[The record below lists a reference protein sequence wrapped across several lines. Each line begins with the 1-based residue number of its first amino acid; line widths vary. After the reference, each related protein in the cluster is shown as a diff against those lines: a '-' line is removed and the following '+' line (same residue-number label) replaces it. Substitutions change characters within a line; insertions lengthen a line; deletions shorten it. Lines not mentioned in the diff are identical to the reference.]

1 MKHIMIQD
9 IKYQRGF
16 TLIELMIS
24 LVLGLLISA
33 AIIQVFITS
42 QRVDRVQSAGS
53 EIQDSAVFGIQSI
66 EQQLRL
72 ANLGNDGV
80 PINDETAKGG
90 IVLTASE
97 FDDDEDDDDDDDSTL
112 SGSTNVIVKD
122 GLKTGFLTRSG
133 DMDSSGNNGSK
144 WNGELTN
151 TNIKS
156 DQLTIQYTNT
166 TGQILYDCEG
176 GEIKKNERVITRY
189 FLTEDNIKTKKD
201 RKNLNLNCDAGRIKN
216 NKVKNF
222 GGKNTGEIIIKNVD
236 QFNIRLGV
244 KHSADNSGSIG
255 SYKYTEMSVKDYMNL
270 TEKPFI
276 TNVKIALL
284 TRSSSNSPDDSA
296 SAFNIFGTTQTL
308 KPETNAPKYLRR
320 VYETNTLLRNA
331 RIVNVI
337 NSGS

>member
-1 MKHIMIQD
+1 MIQD

-80 PINDETAKGG
+80 PLNDKTVMGG
-90 IVLTASE
+90 VVLTASATNA
-97 FDDDEDDDDDDDSTL
+97 DAVNVVTSTQL
-112 SGSTNVIVKD
+112 EEGY
-122 GLKTGFLTRSG
+122 LTRSH
-133 DMDSSGNNGSK
+133 DMDSAGGIHKWDGSLS
-144 WNGELTN
+144 NTGE
-151 TNIKS
+151 KS
-156 DQLTIQYTNT
+156 DQLTFQYTNT

-176 GEIKKNERVITRY
+176 EKIELNERVITRY
-189 FLTEDNIKTKKD
+189 FLTEDSVKTNKD
-201 RKNLNLNCDAGRIKN
+201 RKNLNLNCDAGRIASN
-216 NKVKNF
+216 GVLTNF
-222 GGKNTGEIIIKNVD
+222 MEVGQTIIKNVD

-244 KHSADNSGSIG
+244 KHSVVNSGVV
-255 SYKYTEMSVKDYMNL
+255 SYSYTEMSVKDYMNL
-270 TEKPFI
+270 TTEKPYI
-276 TNVKIALL
+276 TNIKVALL
-284 TRSSSNSPDDSA
+284 TRSTSNSPDDSA
-296 SAFNIFGTTQTL
+296 SAFSILGTTQTL
-308 KPETNAPKYLRR
+308 KSETNAPKYLRR

-337 NSGS
+337 NSVS

>member
-1 MKHIMIQD
+1 MIQD

-80 PINDETAKGG
+80 PLNDKTALGG
-90 IVLTASE
+90 VVLTASATNA
-97 FDDDEDDDDDDDSTL
+97 DAVNVVTSTQL
-112 SGSTNVIVKD
+112 EEGY
-122 GLKTGFLTRSG
+122 LTRSH
-133 DMDSSGNNGSK
+133 DMDSAGGIHKWDGSLS
-144 WNGELTN
+144 NTGE
-151 TNIKS
+151 KS
-156 DQLTIQYTNT
+156 DQLTFQYTNT

-176 GEIKKNERVITRY
+176 EKIELNERVITRY
-189 FLTEDNIKTKKD
+189 FLTEDSVKTNKD
-201 RKNLNLNCDAGRIKN
+201 RKNLNLNCDAGRIASN
-216 NKVKNF
+216 GVLTNF
-222 GGKNTGEIIIKNVD
+222 MEVGQTIIKNVD

-244 KHSADNSGSIG
+244 KHSVVNSGVV
-255 SYKYTEMSVKDYMNL
+255 SYSYTEMSVKDYMNL
-270 TEKPFI
+270 TTEKPYI
-276 TNVKIALL
+276 TNIKVALL
-284 TRSSSNSPDDSA
+284 TRSTSNSPDDSA
-296 SAFNIFGTTQTL
+296 SAFSILGTTQTL
-308 KPETNAPKYLRR
+308 KSETNAPKYLRR

-337 NSGS
+337 NSVS

>member
-1 MKHIMIQD
+1 MTQNT
-9 IKYQRGF
+9 KYQQGF

-42 QRVDRVQSAGS
+42 QRVDRVQNAGS

-80 PINDETAKGG
+80 PLNDKTALGG
-90 IVLTASE
+90 VVLTASATNA
-97 FDDDEDDDDDDDSTL
+97 DAVNVVTSTQL
-112 SGSTNVIVKD
+112 EKGY
-122 GLKTGFLTRSG
+122 LTRSH
-133 DMDSSGNNGSK
+133 DMDSAGGIHKWEGSLS
-144 WNGELTN
+144 NTGE
-151 TNIKS
+151 KS

-176 GEIKKNERVITRY
+176 EKIELNERVITRY
-189 FLTEDNIKTKKD
+189 FLTEDNVKTNKD
-201 RKNLNLNCDAGRIKN
+201 RKNINLNCDAGRIASN
-216 NKVKNF
+216 GVLTNF
-222 GGKNTGEIIIKNVD
+222 MEAGQTIIKNVD
-236 QFNIRLGV
+236 QFNIRLGI
-244 KHSADNSGSIG
+244 KHSVVNSDVA
-255 SYKYTEMSVKDYMNL
+255 SYEYTEMSVKDYMNL
-270 TEKPFI
+270 TTEKPYI
-276 TNVKIALL
+276 TNIKVALL
-284 TRSSSNSPDDSA
+284 TRSTSNSPDDSA
-296 SAFNIFGTTQTL
+296 SAFNIFGATQTL

-337 NSGS
+337 NSVS

>member
-1 MKHIMIQD
+1 MIQD

-80 PINDETAKGG
+80 PLNDKTVMGG
-90 IVLTASE
+90 VVLTASATNA
-97 FDDDEDDDDDDDSTL
+97 DAVNVVTSTQL
-112 SGSTNVIVKD
+112 EKGY
-122 GLKTGFLTRSG
+122 LTRSH
-133 DMDSSGNNGSK
+133 DMDSAGGIHKWDGSLS
-144 WNGELTN
+144 NTGE
-151 TNIKS
+151 KS

-176 GEIKKNERVITRY
+176 EKIELNERVITRY
-189 FLTEDNIKTKKD
+189 FLTEDNVKTNKD
-201 RKNLNLNCDAGRIKN
+201 RKNINLNCDAGRIASN
-216 NKVKNF
+216 GVLTNF
-222 GGKNTGEIIIKNVD
+222 MEAGQTIIKNVD

-244 KHSADNSGSIG
+244 KHSVVNSGVA
-255 SYKYTEMSVKDYMNL
+255 SYSYTETSVKDYMNL
-270 TEKPFI
+270 TTEKPYI
-276 TNVKIALL
+276 TNIKVALL
-284 TRSSSNSPDDSA
+284 TRSTSNSPDDSA
-296 SAFNIFGTTQTL
+296 SAFSILGTTQTL
-308 KPETNAPKYLRR
+308 KSETNAPKYLRR

-337 NSGS
+337 NSVS

>member
-1 MKHIMIQD
+1 MIQD

-80 PINDETAKGG
+80 PLNDKTVMGG
-90 IVLTASE
+90 VVLTASATNA
-97 FDDDEDDDDDDDSTL
+97 DAVNVVTSTQL
-112 SGSTNVIVKD
+112 EEGY
-122 GLKTGFLTRSG
+122 LTRSH
-133 DMDSSGNNGSK
+133 DMDSAGGIHKWDGSLS
-144 WNGELTN
+144 NTGE
-151 TNIKS
+151 KS
-156 DQLTIQYTNT
+156 DQLTFQYTNT

-176 GEIKKNERVITRY
+176 EKIELNERVITRY
-189 FLTEDNIKTKKD
+189 FLTEDSVKTNKD
-201 RKNLNLNCDAGRIKN
+201 RKNLNLNCDAGRIASN
-216 NKVKNF
+216 GVLTNF
-222 GGKNTGEIIIKNVD
+222 MEVGQTIIKNVD

-244 KHSADNSGSIG
+244 KHSVVNSGVV
-255 SYKYTEMSVKDYMNL
+255 SYSYTEMSVKDYMNL
-270 TEKPFI
+270 TTEKPYI
-276 TNVKIALL
+276 TNIKVALL
-284 TRSSSNSPDDSA
+284 TRSTSNSPDDSA
-296 SAFNIFGTTQTL
+296 SAFSILGTTQTL
-308 KPETNAPKYLRR
+308 KSETNAPKYLRR
-320 VYETNTLLRNA
+320 VYETSTLLRNA

-337 NSGS
+337 NSVS

>member
-1 MKHIMIQD
+1 MIQD

-80 PINDETAKGG
+80 PLNDKTVMGG
-90 IVLTASE
+90 VVLTASATNA
-97 FDDDEDDDDDDDSTL
+97 DAVNVVTSTQL
-112 SGSTNVIVKD
+112 EKGY
-122 GLKTGFLTRSG
+122 LTRSH
-133 DMDSSGNNGSK
+133 DMDSAGGIHKWDGSLS
-144 WNGELTN
+144 NTGE
-151 TNIKS
+151 KS
-156 DQLTIQYTNT
+156 DQLTFQYTNT

-176 GEIKKNERVITRY
+176 EKIELNERVITRY
-189 FLTEDNIKTKKD
+189 FLTEDSVKTNKD
-201 RKNLNLNCDAGRIKN
+201 RKNLNLNCDAGRIASN
-216 NKVKNF
+216 GVLTNF
-222 GGKNTGEIIIKNVD
+222 MEAGQTIIKNVD

-244 KHSADNSGSIG
+244 KHSVVNSGVV
-255 SYKYTEMSVKDYMNL
+255 SYSYTEMSVKDYMNL
-270 TEKPFI
+270 TTEKPYI
-276 TNVKIALL
+276 TNIKVALL
-284 TRSSSNSPDDSA
+284 TRSTSNSPDDSA
-296 SAFNIFGTTQTL
+296 SAFSILGTTQTL
-308 KPETNAPKYLRR
+308 KSETNAPKYLRR

-337 NSGS
+337 NSVS

>member
-1 MKHIMIQD
+1 MIQD

-80 PINDETAKGG
+80 PLNDKTVMGG
-90 IVLTASE
+90 VVLTASATNA
-97 FDDDEDDDDDDDSTL
+97 DAVNVVTSTQL
-112 SGSTNVIVKD
+112 EEGY
-122 GLKTGFLTRSG
+122 LTRSH
-133 DMDSSGNNGSK
+133 DMDSAGGIHKWDGSLS
-144 WNGELTN
+144 NTGE
-151 TNIKS
+151 KS
-156 DQLTIQYTNT
+156 DQLTFQYTNT

-176 GEIKKNERVITRY
+176 EKIELNERVITRY
-189 FLTEDNIKTKKD
+189 FLTEDSVKTNKD
-201 RKNLNLNCDAGRIKN
+201 RKNLNLNCDAGRIASN
-216 NKVKNF
+216 GVLTNF
-222 GGKNTGEIIIKNVD
+222 MEAGQTIIKNVD

-244 KHSADNSGSIG
+244 KHSVVNSGVV
-255 SYKYTEMSVKDYMNL
+255 SYSYTEMSVKDYMNL
-270 TEKPFI
+270 TTEKPYI
-276 TNVKIALL
+276 TNIKVALL
-284 TRSSSNSPDDSA
+284 TRSTSNSPDDSA
-296 SAFNIFGTTQTL
+296 SAFSILGTTQTL
-308 KPETNAPKYLRR
+308 KSETNAPKYLRR

-337 NSGS
+337 NSVS

>member
-80 PINDETAKGG
+80 PLNDKTVMGG
-90 IVLTASE
+90 VVLTASATNA
-97 FDDDEDDDDDDDSTL
+97 DAVNVVTSTQL
-112 SGSTNVIVKD
+112 EEGY
-122 GLKTGFLTRSG
+122 LTRSH
-133 DMDSSGNNGSK
+133 DMDSAGGIHKWDGSLS
-144 WNGELTN
+144 NTGE
-151 TNIKS
+151 KS
-156 DQLTIQYTNT
+156 DQLTFQYTNT

-176 GEIKKNERVITRY
+176 EKIELNERVITRY
-189 FLTEDNIKTKKD
+189 FLTEDSVKTNKD
-201 RKNLNLNCDAGRIKN
+201 RKNLNLNCDAGRIASN
-216 NKVKNF
+216 GVLTNF
-222 GGKNTGEIIIKNVD
+222 MEVGQTIIKNVD

-244 KHSADNSGSIG
+244 KHSVVNSGVV
-255 SYKYTEMSVKDYMNL
+255 SYSYTEMSVKDYMNL
-270 TEKPFI
+270 TTEKPYI
-276 TNVKIALL
+276 TNIKVALL
-284 TRSSSNSPDDSA
+284 TRSTSNSPDDSA
-296 SAFNIFGTTQTL
+296 SAFSILGTTQTL
-308 KPETNAPKYLRR
+308 KSETNAPKYLRR
-320 VYETNTLLRNA
+320 VYETSTLLRNA

-337 NSGS
+337 NSVS

>member
-80 PINDETAKGG
+80 PLNDKTVMGG
-90 IVLTASE
+90 VVLTASATNA
-97 FDDDEDDDDDDDSTL
+97 DAVNVVTSTQL
-112 SGSTNVIVKD
+112 EEGY
-122 GLKTGFLTRSG
+122 LTRSH
-133 DMDSSGNNGSK
+133 DMDSAGGIHKWDGSLS
-144 WNGELTN
+144 NTGE
-151 TNIKS
+151 KS
-156 DQLTIQYTNT
+156 DQLTFQYTNT

-176 GEIKKNERVITRY
+176 EKIELNERVITRY
-189 FLTEDNIKTKKD
+189 FLTEDSVKTNKD
-201 RKNLNLNCDAGRIKN
+201 RKNLNLNCDAGRIASN
-216 NKVKNF
+216 GVLTNF
-222 GGKNTGEIIIKNVD
+222 MEVGQTIIKNVD

-244 KHSADNSGSIG
+244 KHSVVNSGVV
-255 SYKYTEMSVKDYMNL
+255 SYEYTEMSVKDYMNL
-270 TEKPFI
+270 TTEKPYI
-276 TNVKIALL
+276 TNIKVALL
-284 TRSSSNSPDDSA
+284 TRSTSNSPDDSA
-296 SAFNIFGTTQTL
+296 SAFSILGTTQTL
-308 KPETNAPKYLRR
+308 KSETNAPKYLRR

-337 NSGS
+337 NSVS

>member
-1 MKHIMIQD
+1 MKHTMTQSL
-9 IKYQRGF
+9 KYQQGF

-42 QRVDRVQSAGS
+42 QRVDRVQNAGS
-53 EIQDSAVFGIQSI
+53 EIQDSAVFGVQSI

-80 PINDETAKGG
+80 PINEKTATGG
-90 IVLTASE
+90 VVLTASASNANAVNVVT
-97 FDDDEDDDDDDDSTL
+97 STQL
-112 SGSTNVIVKD
+112 EKGY
-122 GLKTGFLTRSG
+122 LTRSH
-133 DMDSSGNNGSK
+133 DMDSAGGIHKWDGSLS
-144 WNGELTN
+144 NTGE
-151 TNIKS
+151 KS

-176 GEIKKNERVITRY
+176 EKVELNERVITRY
-189 FLTEDNIKTKKD
+189 FLTEDNVKTNKD
-201 RKNLNLNCDAGRIKN
+201 RKNLNLNCDAGRIASN
-216 NKVKNF
+216 GVLTNF
-222 GGKNTGEIIIKNVD
+222 MEAGQTIIKNVD

-255 SYKYTEMSVKDYMNL
+255 SYRYTEMSVKDYMSL
-270 TEKPFI
+270 TTEKPYI
-276 TNVKIALL
+276 TNIKVALL
-284 TRSSSNSPDDSA
+284 TRSTSNSPDDSA
-296 SAFNIFGTTQTL
+296 SAFSILGTTQTL
-308 KPETNAPKYLRR
+308 KSETNAPKYLRR

-337 NSGS
+337 NSVS